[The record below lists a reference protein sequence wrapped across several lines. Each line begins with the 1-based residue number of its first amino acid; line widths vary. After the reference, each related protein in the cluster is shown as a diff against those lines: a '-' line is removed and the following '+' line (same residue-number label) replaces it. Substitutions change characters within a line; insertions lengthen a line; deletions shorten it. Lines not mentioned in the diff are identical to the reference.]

1 MPSLLPRTASGR
13 LITIGLGS
21 LSLGLTAFANP
32 LTDIQESAAKW
43 SEIRSETSR
52 LQSDWVAERSV
63 LNSSISGLNIEADQL
78 ELEQKAMASEAQKH
92 TEEIDRLTARNQAND
107 AAIAQ
112 TVERLASLSGELIAL
127 RPALPPRLSNALDLP
142 YRSIAQA
149 DMEPAD
155 RMRYTMAI
163 LNRCQQFDQTFVMT
177 EEVLPV
183 EAGGEDR
190 LLEIVYWG
198 LSQACALDR
207 SANETFIGRPV
218 DGVWT
223 WVPAP
228 GLAEAAAKLI
238 AVRQDEVPPDFVT
251 LPFQV
256 TGGGK

>member
-52 LQSDWVAERSV
+52 LQSDSVAERSV

-163 LNRCQQFDQTFVMT
+163 LNRCQQFD
-177 EEVLPV
+177 
-183 EAGGEDR
+183 
-190 LLEIVYWG
+190 
-198 LSQACALDR
+198 
-207 SANETFIGRPV
+207 
-218 DGVWT
+218 
-223 WVPAP
+223 
-228 GLAEAAAKLI
+228 
-238 AVRQDEVPPDFVT
+238 
-251 LPFQV
+251 
-256 TGGGK
+256 

>member
-1 MPSLLPRTASGR
+1 MPPLLLRTASGR
-13 LITIGLGS
+13 LITFGLGS
-21 LSLGLTAFANP
+21 LSFCFAAFANP
-32 LTDIQESAAKW
+32 LTDLQKSAAKW
-43 SEIRSETSR
+43 SQIRSETSR
-52 LQSDWVAERSV
+52 LESDWVAERSV
-63 LNSSISGLNIEADQL
+63 LKASISGLNIEADQL
-78 ELEQKAMASEAQKH
+78 ELEQRALASEAQKH
-92 TEEIDRLTARNQAND
+92 TEEINALTARNQAND

-112 TVERLASLSGELIAL
+112 TVDRLATLSGELIAL
-127 RPALPPRLSNALDLP
+127 RPALPPRLSHALDLP
-142 YRSIAQA
+142 FRTIAQ
-149 DMEPAD
+149 DDLKPAD
-155 RMRYTMAI
+155 RMRHTMAI

-183 EAGGEDR
+183 EKGGEDR

-218 DGVWT
+218 DGVWR

-256 TGGGK
+256 TGGEK